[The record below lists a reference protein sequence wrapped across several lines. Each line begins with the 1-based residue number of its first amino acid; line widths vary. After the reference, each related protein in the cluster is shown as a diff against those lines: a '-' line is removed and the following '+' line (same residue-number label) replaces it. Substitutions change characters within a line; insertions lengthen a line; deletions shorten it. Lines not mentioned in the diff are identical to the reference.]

1 MASLEAEIQNSNP
14 RQKPEPG
21 APGALIQN
29 DSARVKVGW
38 MRRFLQQLARGLA
51 LILGQVMQWILATA
65 VTSVVGVAI
74 AGWVPITWT
83 PLMGLRSFESLVA
96 GQSPWARQVW
106 RDDLSKH
113 KHLVRAL
120 LAAEDEKFF
129 EHHGF
134 DFEAIAQAWEYNQSQ
149 RQSKRLKSSGR
160 SESRRGIRGGSTI
173 TQQTAKNVF
182 LWPQRSWV
190 RKALE
195 AWLTVWI
202 EVLWPKSRILDVYLN
217 VVEFGP
223 NVYGAEA
230 ASRIYFGKTAA
241 RLSRAEAARLVAV
254 LPNPRRLRVDQPNS
268 YVLRRQ
274 AAILRRM
281 SRMDVSAHVSAHHV
295 SN

>member
-1 MASLEAEIQNSNP
+1 MASVEAELQNSSP
-14 RQKPEPG
+14 RQKPDPD

-29 DSARVKVGW
+29 DSARGKMGW
-38 MRRFLQQLARGLA
+38 VTSAFQQLARGLA
-51 LILGQVMQWILATA
+51 LVIGQAMQWVLATA

-113 KHLVRAL
+113 QHLVRAL

-149 RQSKRLKSSGR
+149 SQSQSQKPGGR
-160 SESRRGIRGGSTI
+160 RESRRGIRGGSTI

-230 ASRIYFGKTAA
+230 ASRVYFGKSASQ
-241 RLSRAEAARLVAV
+241 LSRAEAARLVAV
-254 LPNPRRLRVDQPNS
+254 LPNPRRLRVDRPS
-268 YVLRRQ
+268 GYVLRRQ
-274 AAILRRM
+274 SAILRRM
-281 SRMDVSAHVSAHHV
+281 SRFHV